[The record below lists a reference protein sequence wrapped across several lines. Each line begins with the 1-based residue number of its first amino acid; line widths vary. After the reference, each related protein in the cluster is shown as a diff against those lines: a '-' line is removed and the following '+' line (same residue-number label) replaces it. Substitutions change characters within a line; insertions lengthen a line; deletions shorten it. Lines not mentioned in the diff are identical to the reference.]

1 MMNDDDDRMVL
12 IGVQLCCVTPGLVK
26 AGTSVKICDVYRESR
41 ALRPIDSKS
50 RALRPFDFVGPLRA
64 LRPSIYEI

>member
-50 RALRPFDFVGPLRA
+50 RALRPFTAFILRIGDPELDA
-64 LRPSIYEI
+64 Q